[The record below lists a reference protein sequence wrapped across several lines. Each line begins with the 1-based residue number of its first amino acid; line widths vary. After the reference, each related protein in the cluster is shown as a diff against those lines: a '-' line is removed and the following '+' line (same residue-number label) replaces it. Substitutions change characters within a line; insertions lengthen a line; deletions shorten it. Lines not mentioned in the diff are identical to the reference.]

1 MSDHEYWMSGQ
12 DKTAQWP
19 TTPPNGQGSS
29 EAESTDPLGVASS
42 TQEGAPTW
50 PLPAGATASTAGPR
64 TPGLARSQRLGQ
76 RHWANAAGP
85 TPLGPGNG
93 GGRGRPGPRPTT
105 F

>member
-50 PLPAGATASTAGPR
+50 PLPAGATASTAGPADAGAGPLPETGAQPR
-64 TPGLARSQRLGQ
+64 STPLPATRPQ
-76 RHWANAAGP
+76 RHWKSQ
-85 TPLGPGNG
+85 
-93 GGRGRPGPRPTT
+93 RH
-105 F
+105 